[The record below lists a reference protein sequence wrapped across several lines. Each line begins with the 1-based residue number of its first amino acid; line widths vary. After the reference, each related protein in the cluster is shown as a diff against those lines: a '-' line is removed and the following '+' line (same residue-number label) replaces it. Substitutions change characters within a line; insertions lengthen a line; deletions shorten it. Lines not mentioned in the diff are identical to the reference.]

1 MVDRIG
7 RVERRTKETEITATV
22 RLDGRGETTIET
34 GIGFFDHMLDI
45 LGRHALLDLI
55 VKAKG
60 DTRIDDH
67 HTVEDVGIIIG
78 QALLQ
83 ALGDKRS
90 IRRFGSAGV
99 PLDES
104 LTRVDLDL
112 SGRGG
117 FFLHGEFPRERTGTF
132 DAFLADDFFR
142 AFAMNAG
149 ITLHMQL
156 VSGTNPHHVIETAFK
171 ALAVALRDA
180 LAVDSRIV
188 GVPSTKGVL

>member
-1 MVDRIG
+1 MAERIG
-7 RVERRTKETEITATV
+7 RVERKTRETEITATV
-22 RLDGRGETTIET
+22 RLDGRGDVTAET

-45 LGRHALLDLI
+45 LGRHSLTDLI

-60 DTRIDDH
+60 DTHVDDH

-90 IRRFGSAGV
+90 IRRFGSAAV
-99 PLDES
+99 PLDEA
-104 LTRVDLDL
+104 LTRVDLDI

-117 FFLHGEFPRERTGTF
+117 FFLHGTFPREKTGTF
-132 DAFLADDFFR
+132 DAYLAEDFFR
-142 AFAMNAG
+142 AFASQAG

-156 VSGTNPHHVIETAFK
+156 FSGGNPHHVVESAFK
-171 ALAVALRDA
+171 SLAVALRDS
-180 LAVDSRIV
+180 VTIDSRIL